1 VSLGAWLA
9 FTAAMSTY
17 RIGCAGWPVPT
28 ANKDAFPAD
37 GTNLQR
43 YAARLSATEI
53 NSSFHRP
60 HRPATYE
67 RWAASVP
74 PDFGFSVKIPKTVTH
89 ERRLVDTDTMLD
101 TFLAEV
107 SGLGAKLESL
117 LVQLPPKLAY
127 DAAVTE
133 RFFASLR
140 SRYDGAVALEP
151 RHPSWF
157 AGDVD
162 ARLRAHH
169 IARVAADPARVPAA
183 AEPAG
188 WAAFVYVRLHG
199 SPDMYYSSYDE
210 AYLDRLAEQLREA
223 ATSADAVWCIFDN
236 TGRGAAAPNAL
247 SLLERLT

>member
-1 VSLGAWLA
+1 MYA
-9 FTAAMSTY
+9 Y

-28 ANKDAFPAD
+28 ANKSEFPAE

-43 YAARLSATEI
+43 YAARFSATEI

-74 PDFGFSVKIPKTVTH
+74 PDFRFSVKIPKTVTH
-89 ERRLVDTDTMLD
+89 ERRLVDTATILD
-101 TFLAEV
+101 AFLAES
-107 SGLGAKLESL
+107 SGLGAKLECL

-127 DAAVTE
+127 DAAVAE
-133 RFFASLR
+133 RFFGDLR
-140 SRYDGAVALEP
+140 SRYGGAVALEP
-151 RHPSWF
+151 RHASWF
-157 AGDVD
+157 TGDVD
-162 ARLRAHH
+162 ERLRAHR
-169 IARVAADPARVPAA
+169 IARVAADPARVPEA

-188 WAAFVYVRLHG
+188 WADLVYIRLHG

-210 AYLDRLAEQLREA
+210 AYLDRLAERLREA
-223 ATSADAVWCIFDN
+223 ATRARSVWCIFDN

-247 SLLERLT
+247 SLLDRLT

>member
-1 VSLGAWLA
+1 MFA
-9 FTAAMSTY
+9 Y
-17 RIGCAGWPVPT
+17 RVGCAGWPVPT
-28 ANKDAFPAD
+28 ANKAAFPAD

-43 YAARLSATEI
+43 YAARFSATEI

-74 PDFGFSVKIPKTVTH
+74 PDFRFSVKVPKAVTH
-89 ERRLVDTDTMLD
+89 ERRLVDTDTILD
-101 TFLAEV
+101 AFLAEA
-107 SGLGAKLESL
+107 SGLGPKLECL

-127 DAAVTE
+127 DAAVAE
-133 RFFASLR
+133 AFFASLR

-151 RHPSWF
+151 RHASWF
-157 AGDVD
+157 TGDVD
-162 ARLRAHH
+162 ERLRAHR
-169 IARVAADPARVPAA
+169 IARVAADPARVPEA

-188 WAAFVYVRLHG
+188 WADLVYIRLHG

-210 AYLDRLAEQLREA
+210 AYLDRLAERLRKA
-223 ATSADAVWCIFDN
+223 ATRAHSVWCIFDN